1 MTGPRPP
8 TAADQVAFLGQI
20 ERLLSEGQF
29 VATYKYALLV
39 AMPICRSST
48 AAMTGVSWTFPSV
61 RSPDSSST
69 SIGVNPHRTG
79 ATRSATVHTGS

>member
-1 MTGPRPP
+1 MTETPPP

-39 AMPICRSST
+39 AIADLSVQHGRDDGSELERHRGTPTACDTPPI
-48 AAMTGVSWTFPSV
+48 SV
-61 RSPDSSST
+61 
-69 SIGVNPHRTG
+69 G
-79 ATRSATVHTGS
+79 ASR